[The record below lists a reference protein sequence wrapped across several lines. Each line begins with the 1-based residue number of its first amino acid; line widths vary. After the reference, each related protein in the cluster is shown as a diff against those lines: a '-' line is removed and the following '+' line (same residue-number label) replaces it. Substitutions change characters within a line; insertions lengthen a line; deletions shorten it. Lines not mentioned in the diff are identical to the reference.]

1 MLDFDIS
8 KMAVVG
14 VVALV
19 VLGPER
25 LPHVSRTVGTL
36 IGRAQRYIGDVQ
48 QEVARQ
54 IELDEVRK
62 MKVDFEKAVSGVQ
75 SSIEDTARKHATEIA
90 ASANNGVQSIQEA
103 VHDALPSIHD
113 AGNKFEFAPWQA
125 EVVEESRPSP
135 SPIRK
140 SRIRRRGTAYAGFAR
155 VGAKRS
161 RVVSM
166 AASKALGR
174 SYGRA
179 A

>member
-36 IGRAQRYIGDVQ
+36 IGRAQRYISDVQ
-48 QEVARQ
+48 KEVARQ

-62 MKVDFEKAVSGVQ
+62 MKGDIEKAVSGVQ

-113 AGNKFEFAPWQA
+113 AGSKFEFAPWQA
-125 EVVEESRPSP
+125 DVAEERRP
-135 SPIRK
+135 SPIRR
-140 SRIRRRGTAYAGFAR
+140 SRIRRRVTASGGFAR

>member
-25 LPHVSRTVGTL
+25 LPRVSRTVGTL

-48 QEVARQ
+48 KEVERQ
-54 IELDEVRK
+54 IELDDVRK
-62 MKVDFEKAVSGVQ
+62 MKTDIEKAVSGVQ
-75 SSIEDTARKHATEIA
+75 SSIQDTARKHATEIA

-103 VHDALPSIHD
+103 VHDSLPSIHD
-113 AGNKFEFAPWQA
+113 AGSKFEFAPWQA
-125 EVVEESRPSP
+125 DAAEESRPSP
-135 SPIRK
+135 IRR
-140 SRIRRRGTAYAGFAR
+140 SRIKRRVTTSGGFAR

-174 SYGRA
+174 SHGRA
-179 A
+179 G

>member
-48 QEVARQ
+48 KEVSRQ

-62 MKVDFEKAVSGVQ
+62 MKAGIEEAVSGVQ

-113 AGNKFEFAPWQA
+113 AGNKFEFAPSQA
-125 EVVEESRPSP
+125 AVAEESRPST
-135 SPIRK
+135 IRK
-140 SRIRRRGTAYAGFAR
+140 SRIKRRVTAPGGYAR

-174 SYGRA
+174 SYNRA

>member
-1 MLDFDIS
+1 MFDFDIS

-25 LPHVSRTVGTL
+25 LPRVSRTVGTL

-48 QEVARQ
+48 KEVERQ
-54 IELDEVRK
+54 IELDDVRK
-62 MKVDFEKAVSGVQ
+62 MKADIEGAVSGVQ

-90 ASANNGVQSIQEA
+90 ASANSGVQSIQEA
-103 VHDALPSIHD
+103 VHDALPSIHE
-113 AGNKFEFAPWQA
+113 AGGKPFEFAPWQA
-125 EVVEESRPSP
+125 DVPEESRPSP
-135 SPIRK
+135 IRR
-140 SRIRRRGTAYAGFAR
+140 SRIRRRVMVSTGLAR